1 MGRGF
6 GRKADRTG
14 RCKCDNP
21 RWSVFELRE
30 TQRGEVVV
38 SFDCAS
44 CGALWDT
51 KSKDARKHINM
62 SSRIHAGKDSLT
74 YGEFFERADAH
85 RKALLEGTVK
95 ALEGQISEIEKEIT
109 KYKKEIQSLQD

>member
-74 YGEFFERADAH
+74 YGSFSREQTH
-85 RKALLEGTVK
+85 
-95 ALEGQISEIEKEIT
+95 IEKHFLRE
-109 KYKKEIQSLQD
+109 QSKRWKGK

>member
-38 SFDCAS
+38 TFHCAS
-44 CGALWDT
+44 CNALWDT
-51 KSKDARKHINM
+51 KSKDARKHISM
-62 SSRIHAGKDSLT
+62 DGRISVAKDSMT
-74 YGEFFERADAH
+74 YGEFFKRADAN
-85 RKALLEGTVK
+85 RKKILEGTVE
-95 ALEGQISEIEKEIT
+95 ALGRQVAELEKEID
-109 KYKKEIQSLQD
+109 KYKKEIQSLEN